1 VDGRPGEIDEHGTR
15 RSGSLSAD
23 MSTIQDIDREAAR
36 RVARVLGES
45 EDAGARGWDE
55 GTGDTERP
63 EQEGHAAGAA
73 RPRTPTESVWSAA
86 RRIRRY
92 VPRILAL
99 AAAVAA
105 IAGLLQIAGNS
116 GHGWTWTGSL
126 EKPGRVDPAHPQGT
140 AVMNNTIQRQVLAA
154 AVTAAVGATA
164 NAQQAVQWRVDDGGN
179 GHWYARIVRD
189 SRNWTAMKAAAKG
202 VGGHLA
208 TVTSSDESAF
218 LVNHVLAG
226 NFCFIGGFQPPSAP
240 EPATDWRWVTGE
252 PLVWSNWASGEPNNY
267 PPSSDEDCMAIWGGG
282 QWADV
287 NEDAYL
293 TPCNHAI
300 IEWSADCN
308 NDGIV
313 DYGQILSGELV
324 DADTNGVPDT
334 CECPCDVFPD
344 NAVNGIDLG
353 VLLGQWGEVT
363 QYTVTDFN
371 RDGAVD
377 GSDLGQ
383 LLAAWG
389 PCPS

>member
-1 VDGRPGEIDEHGTR
+1 
-15 RSGSLSAD
+15 

-36 RVARVLGES
+36 RVARVLGEG
-45 EDAGARGWDE
+45 EDAGARGRDE
-55 GTGDTERP
+55 GTGDAERP
-63 EQEGHAAGAA
+63 EREGHAAGAA
-73 RPRTPTESVWSAA
+73 RPRTTTGSVWSAA
-86 RRIRRY
+86 RRIRRD

-105 IAGLLQIAGNS
+105 IAGLLQIAGKS
-116 GHGWTWTGSL
+116 GHGWTRTGSL
-126 EKPGRVDPAHPQGT
+126 ESPGQVDPDPPQGT
-140 AVMNNTIQRQVLAA
+140 PVMKNTIQRQVLAA

-164 NAQQAVQWRVDDGGN
+164 NAQQAVQWRVEDGGN
-179 GHWYARIVRD
+179 GHWYQLDLTWRDWIVAATLAE
-189 SRNWTAMKAAAKG
+189 SR
-202 VGGHLA
+202 GGHLA
-208 TVTSSDESAF
+208 TPTSQAENAF
-218 LVNHVLAG
+218 LVQLTASNPGDYWL
-226 NFCFIGGFQPPSAP
+226 GGYRNDSACNPPCMA
-240 EPATDWRWVTGE
+240 WVTGE
-252 PLVWSNWASGEPNNY
+252 TWSYTNWGPGGPPVDSWGCWSANPNGCGWHGSGTGMALEFVRRDGFSGVWN
-267 PPSSDEDCMAIWGGG
+267 DESPAIYYNGNIVG
-282 QWADV
+282 A
-287 NEDAYL
+287 
-293 TPCNHAI
+293 PCI

-324 DADTNGVPDT
+324 DADSNGVPDS

-377 GSDLGQ
+377 GSDLGE

-389 PCPS
+389 PCRD